1 VDILLIARFCVT
13 EIGEK
18 EKMKNKILASVIVAT
33 LLIGM
38 FAGAIAFSPI
48 AHAIEEHN
56 LSLFTSPIG
65 IPLVGAGL
73 YTEGSYVNLTAP
85 DPYTIGN
92 KQYVFNHWDF
102 DNVYAG
108 NTAIIWL
115 QMNTHSDRNATAY
128 YSTSYQVTIADPAL
142 PGVTVGI
149 FVDGGPWLATG
160 STFVPNNTVC
170 WIGVK
175 GLWSSPAGVYI
186 DPDKWIYLINFTV
199 NGVPWGVYVSGAD
212 PSYYCSGS
220 FIVTG
225 PVAGDTTWGMLY
237 QLHVSNTQNPPV
249 PTPAGAGWYYAGTI
263 ATLNA
268 PEYNPGGGRRYIID
282 HWTVDGSTVAG
293 NPINVTMNTNHTAV
307 AIFKRQSF
315 VYLEDNLG
323 NFSGIQDTGKWY
335 DDGVNYTF
343 VAPTPL
349 SVGPGVRYDFRFW
362 DKPGYGWTSTSNPL
376 IVAFDASWDGE
387 HLRGRWQTQYYL
399 GLFSSPTISGYLYT
413 DSDMTGW
420 YDAGATVNLK
430 AHDMVQIDA
439 NTRYVFIQWKNHL
452 GGTNP
457 NNNITFA
464 MMQPWGVTAE
474 YKLEYLAKWKALPA
488 SITVAGFPGQ
498 AWIDNGTWISYIA
511 PMNDIGSQYV
521 FFDWTINAFTYNQ
534 GNTTIPL
541 FVTGPVDGTAYYANE
556 TKLSMTPDSHYETS
570 PAYCHRFNVTIA
582 ASNFDANRL
591 VGGQPMD
598 IYAFEFKIKWDTSL
612 LEVTNVYLNLNAFF
626 APNAYFIAKNEIG
639 AGYFLIAAT
648 VKGNYTGFSGTK
660 PMFTMEFHV
669 IRDACYPQVLWSW
682 IYFDYIALSNHLG
695 NGIWPELG
703 YNNCYYQITAPLPT
717 LEIRNAID
725 HTNVVTIQKN
735 VPTSYFDVEVYLHDG
750 VKVHDF
756 WVQVIYNA
764 AQISAESVVINNYL
778 KAPYTIYHWD
788 TSVAGVVVVQVVQ
801 DSSVALQNGSGVLFT
816 IHFKVVGTK
825 IWTTASPGP
834 LTSFI
839 TIDFAYLS
847 VMCPTPAYQQTN
859 TYGGNGYLGVLSNC
873 QYNYNAL
880 PGDLNFDGV
889 VNVLDLQLIAD
900 NYHTPTYDIVVNG
913 DTDLYDLVFVALR
926 FGNHV

>member
-1 VDILLIARFCVT
+1 VT

-33 LLIGM
+33 LLIGL
-38 FAGAIAFSPI
+38 FAAIPMIFNANVFKANAVTLYHLDVYTDPLAVPIPPGTNDYTYGTYVQLNATDPVTIGSTKYIFSYWDI
-48 AHAIEEHN
+48 D
-56 LSLFTSPIG
+56 
-65 IPLVGAGL
+65 GAGSYGNPL
-73 YTEGSYVNLTAP
+73 QWVYMDANHNATAHYTVEYLVTMTPNPVTAQGVTDWMWSAATGWLQTNSMWVAPGASCEIGVEGLIVNSPDGVYVNPSVWAYLVNFTGAAATVGYHTWVFPPEIWFSDSFTVTGPCTVGSNWAYQYLLLVSSSTNPPPNPAGTGWYNAGTNVTLTAP
-85 DPYTIGN
+85 DYSLNFAVYRYT
-92 KQYVFNHWDF
+92 
-102 DNVYAG
+102 
-108 NTAIIWL
+108 L
-115 QMNTHSDRNATAY
+115 AY
-128 YSTSYQVTIADPAL
+128 
-142 PGVTVGI
+142 
-149 FVDGGPWLATG
+149 
-160 STFVPNNTVC
+160 
-170 WIGVK
+170 
-175 GLWSSPAGVYI
+175 
-186 DPDKWIYLINFTV
+186 
-199 NGVPWGVYVSGAD
+199 
-212 PSYYCSGS
+212 
-220 FIVTG
+220 
-225 PVAGDTTWGMLY
+225 
-237 QLHVSNTQNPPV
+237 
-249 PTPAGAGWYYAGTI
+249 
-263 ATLNA
+263 
-268 PEYNPGGGRRYIID
+268 
-282 HWTVDGSTVAG
+282 WTVDGVTKPG
-293 NPINVTMNTNHTAV
+293 NPISVIMNTNHTAV
-307 AIFKRQSF
+307 AYYKRQSF

-349 SVGPGVRYDFRFW
+349 PVGPGVRYDFRFW

-376 IVAFDASWDGE
+376 IIAFDASWDGE

-399 GLFSSPTISGYLYT
+399 GLFSSPTISGYLYP

-430 AHDMVQIDA
+430 ARDMVQTDA

-464 MMQPWGVTAE
+464 MMQPWDVTAE
-474 YKLEYLAKWKALPA
+474 YKLQYLAKWKALPA

-498 AWIDNGTWISYIA
+498 TWIDNGTWIAYGA
-511 PMNDIGSQYV
+511 PATDVSTQYV
-521 FFDWTINAFTYNQ
+521 FYYWTINALTYNQ

-556 TKLSMTPDSHYETS
+556 TKISMTPDSHYETS
-570 PAYCHRFNVTIA
+570 PAYCHRFNVSIA

-598 IYAFEFKIKWDTSL
+598 IYAFEFKIRWDTSL
-612 LEVTNVYLNLNAFF
+612 LEVTNVYLNLDAFF
-626 APNAYFIAKNEIG
+626 APNGYFIAKNEIG
-639 AGYFLIAAT
+639 AGYYLIAAT

-660 PMFTMEFHV
+660 AIVTMEFHV
-669 IRDACYPQVLWSW
+669 IRDACYPQVLTNT
-682 IYFDYIALSNHLG
+682 IYFEVLQLSNHLG
-695 NGIWPELG
+695 NSIWPELG
-703 YNNCYYQITAPLPT
+703 YNNCYYQVTAPQPT

-756 WVQVIYNA
+756 YVQVTYNA
-764 AQISAESVVINNYL
+764 AQLKAESVVINNYL
-778 KAPYTIYHWD
+778 KAPYVVYYWD
-788 TSVAGVVVVQVVQ
+788 TSVSGNVYVQVVQ
-801 DSSVALQNGSGVLFT
+801 DNSVALQNGSGVLFT

-839 TIDFAYLS
+839 TINYAYLS
-847 VMCPTPAYQQTN
+847 VMCPTLAYQETS
-859 TYGGNGYLGVLSNC
+859 GGNTNLGVLANC
-873 QYNYNAL
+873 QYNYNPL

-900 NYHTPTYDIVVNG
+900 NYHTPTYDIIVNG